1 MKILNQRLTPK
12 EASQICARMKL
23 ATAVKLRLWE
33 IVRIEND
40 PKDDP
45 LVCRLSHNLNDGQII
60 TIDTKECKVLG
71 LPPKYYHHIELT
83 TTKHP
88 EPPVYC
94 YLKSKDL
101 QKGPIDWKTFER
113 LIPTWALEDITVWH
127 EGMSEWLPLDEIRD
141 KIIRD

>member
-12 EASQICARMKL
+12 EASQLCARMKIV
-23 ATAVKLRLWE
+23 TAIKLRLGE
-33 IVRIEND
+33 ILGIEND

-45 LVCRLSHNLNDGQII
+45 LVCRLTHNLNDGQVI
-60 TIDTKECKVLG
+60 TIDTKECKVVG
-71 LPPKYYHHIELT
+71 LPPESYHHIKLPPA
-83 TTKHP
+83 KHP

-113 LIPTWALEDITVWH
+113 LIPTWVLEDISVWH
-127 EGMSEWLPLDEIRD
+127 EGMSGWLPLDEIRD
-141 KIIRD
+141 IIIRD